1 MEGEERSAGANGWK
15 PPYYGA
21 IPRVEAQ
28 AAHETFIEA
37 ARPRCILLSV
47 IHARRLT
54 KRGLTAAEW
63 TPPGTTV
70 MTTTTINDE
79 ALARL
84 SRDREAEIVEAF
96 RPAYHIPT
104 DYPVYADDP
113 VEQQRE
119 QARKCAQG
127 TRELAERVPGETQIV
142 PLIKGSTPEIRA
154 KTIQAAGAVDPEVV
168 AYYGAQYFTTAG
180 GGGWPALRQD
190 LAGIERE
197 TDGYP
202 VVVIG
207 LLSAA
212 LLAEAPS
219 NVIGGA
225 GLRKWREAARPR
237 TTGTQGIQRAYGEL
251 AAAVEDAVGPGE
263 GSSATTVRADGGCA
277 ATGPRKLSRRGMPW
291 QRPLPAMSAAVNGH
305 SGEHTR
311 HPETNGL
318 HTVEGLGASRAAEP
332 PGATEDMDVGEQ
344 RREQGGDYQRRED
357 RRQ

>member
-1 MEGEERSAGANGWK
+1 MRNRERNTSTDGWK

-37 ARPRCILLSV
+37 AHPQCVLLSV
-47 IHARRLT
+47 THARRLA
-54 KRGLTAAEW
+54 KRGLTATEW
-63 TPPGTTV
+63 APPGTTV

-96 RPAYHIPT
+96 RPAYHIPA
-104 DYPVYADDP
+104 DHPVYADDP

-119 QARKCAQG
+119 QARKCARG
-127 TRELAERVPGETQIV
+127 TRELAERVPDKTQIV

-154 KTIQAAGAVDPEVV
+154 ETIQAAGAVDPEVV

-190 LAGIERE
+190 LAGIKRE

-237 TTGTQGIQRAYGEL
+237 TTDTRGIQRAYGGL

-263 GSSATTVRADGGCA
+263 GSGGTTVRADGGCA
-277 ATGPRKLSRRGMPW
+277 ATGPRKLSRRRMPW
-291 QRPLPAMSAAVNGH
+291 QRPLPAMSVAVNGH
-305 SGEHTR
+305 PGEHIR
-311 HPETNGL
+311 LPKTNGL
-318 HTVEGLGASRAAEP
+318 HAVEGLGASRASEP
-332 PGATEDMDVGEQ
+332 PEATEDMDVDEQ